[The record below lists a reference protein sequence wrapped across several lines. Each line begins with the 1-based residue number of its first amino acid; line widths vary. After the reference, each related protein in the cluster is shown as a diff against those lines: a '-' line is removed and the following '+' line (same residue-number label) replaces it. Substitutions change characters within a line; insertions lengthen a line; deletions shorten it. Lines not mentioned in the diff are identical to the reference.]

1 MLLDTSVLVDVQ
13 RQFAPALAWLKAH
26 ASQPLSVSAIT
37 VFELGVGVDRPDDSA
52 LVQAML
58 ASLIVVQL
66 DGPIAWRAGELY
78 RRYGKAPHGMGRLDA
93 LIAATALIARL
104 PLVTLNTK
112 HFPGV
117 KDVRKPY

>member
-1 MLLDTSVLVDVQ
+1 VLLDTSILVDAQ
-13 RQFAPALAWLKAH
+13 RQYAPALAWLKAN
-26 ASQPLSVSAIT
+26 ATEPLSISVVT
-37 VFELGVGVDRPDDSA
+37 VFELGVGADRPGDSA
-52 LVQAML
+52 FVKAML

-66 DGPIAWRAGELY
+66 DAPIAWRAGELY
-78 RRYGKAPHGMGRLDA
+78 RRYGKAHGMGRLDA